1 MCLLGFPGAAS
12 GKEPTCRCRK
22 HKRQWFNPWI
32 GKIPWRR
39 AWQPTP
45 VFLPGKSLGQRSL
58 DSYGPLDNKESD
70 TTEGTQHTHVHM
82 FIILVVKLY
91 TLNVCSLLDS
101 SKYVNVC
108 MRVSVH
114 ACINS
119 CTKPGKGNQ
128 EAKNRKEVTRKCWST
143 DQTMKSPEDLIK
155 AIIRP
160 RMRIQAGRM
169 EQHWAKFN
177 IYTGPWCPR

>member
-1 MCLLGFPGAAS
+1 
-12 GKEPTCRCRK
+12 
-22 HKRQWFNPWI
+22 
-32 GKIPWRR
+32 
-39 AWQPTP
+39 
-45 VFLPGKSLGQRSL
+45 
-58 DSYGPLDNKESD
+58 
-70 TTEGTQHTHVHM
+70 M

-177 IYTGPWCPR
+177 IYTGPWCPRYYADSDWV